1 MYAATTTPFRAD
13 GSVDIAQFA
22 KHCAWLIQEGVAGLI
37 PNGSLGE
44 YEALSDSE
52 RAQIVTTAIDAADG
66 RVPVVP
72 GVSAKS
78 GPEARRWA
86 EQAAEGGAAAVMS
99 LPPTS
104 HKPTDNEVVAHFAEV
119 ARAGLPIIA
128 YNNPFSTRVDLTPPL
143 LARLAGI
150 GQVQAVKEFSQDS
163 RRVAQIRAQAPRL
176 EVLCGCDDTLV
187 EAMLLGAT
195 GWIAGY
201 VNAFP
206 AASVR
211 LYELCAA
218 GDYRAAMDLYRVLL
232 PALRWDADPPGS
244 FRPSSSR
251 RRRRGAT
258 VGQCGCPASRW
269 PRTRKPRRVR
279 WPGPAPA
286 RARDAG
292 TTYLLRRR
300 QPHRRHADQG
310 DHQRSRR
317 AARGDH
323 VRPDAVSGQ
332 RA

>member
-1 MYAATTTPFRAD
+1 MTAAGTGERTAFVTEDLARARFAGVYAATTTPFRDD
-13 GSVDIAQFA
+13 GSVDIGQFGA
-22 KHCAWLIQEGVAGLI
+22 HCAWLIEEGVAGLI

-44 YEALSDSE
+44 YEALSDAE
-52 RAQIVTTAIDAADG
+52 RAGIVTTAIDAADG

-86 EQAAEGGAAAVMS
+86 EQAAEAGAAAVMS

-104 HKPTDNEVVAHFAEV
+104 HKPTGDEVVAHFAEV

-163 RRVAQIRAQAPRL
+163 RRVAQIREQAPRL

-206 AASVR
+206 AASAR

-232 PALRWDADPPGS
+232 PALRWDADPRFVQAIKLAQEEAGRYGGPV
-244 FRPSSSR
+244 RLPR
-251 RRRRGAT
+251 LPL
-258 VGQCGCPASRW
+258 PADED
-269 PRTRKPRRVR
+269 
-279 WPGPAPA
+279 AEA
-286 RARDAG
+286 RAVA
-292 TTYLLRRR
+292 
-300 QPHRRHADQG
+300 
-310 DHQRSRR
+310 R
-317 AARGDH
+317 AC
-323 VRPDAVSGQ
+323 VRASASV
-332 RA
+332 